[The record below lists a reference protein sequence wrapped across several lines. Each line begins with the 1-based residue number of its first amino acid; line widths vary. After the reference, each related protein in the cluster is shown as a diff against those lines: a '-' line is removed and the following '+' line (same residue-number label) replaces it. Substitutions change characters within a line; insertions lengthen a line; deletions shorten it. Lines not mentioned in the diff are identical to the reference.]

1 MVWRDVEP
9 TGVVHSM
16 TATHHAFTH
25 EMQGLTPLLT
35 LLVELPQADG
45 IRLLGRASGD
55 GREFAIGDDVAIEFS
70 SQATGLHWRRVGG
83 ATR

>member
-1 MVWRDVEP
+1 MVWRELEP

-16 TATHHAFTH
+16 TATHHPFTQ

-55 GREFAIGDDVAIEFS
+55 GREFAIGDEVTIEFS
-70 SQATGLHWRRVGG
+70 PQAPGLHWRRVQE